1 MARFSFHPRILIF
14 PRILSCNHVLPSR
27 RRSNGTV
34 VLCPATRCHVLTNC
48 SVIFLEQRASSAAF
62 VECKQGVRSLR
73 CARKLRREP
82 HRPFCPCT
90 RLLRCF
96 SLTLSLFFS
105 LSFSHSLTLSVFLSS
120 TSVFSLLFPLSFT
133 SRVPVQASLR
143 LVTVL
148 VTPPRNP
155 SFSHQRENAPP
166 SEPFCVLRFV
176 AGEVRSLLLSLPL
189 RPRTI
194 HGAVMATQ
202 RLWGSPCAKPPP
214 CTMGKHDQYLNPR
227 DTLFHSVTLACPPTM
242 YLARSP
248 CNSLSLSLSLSRF
261 PSTLYTRFSVSNRTG
276 CRRDSTSRFY
286 RRPSVAIL
294 CLGSETFCI
303 AWSIATDLEP
313 PPHERLESSGRMN
326 ATGGSLSSSD
336 AIASEGGLEWLEQRL
351 NRSQRTWRTLPEF
364 LVSAVCRKFV
374 SRAIGCD
381 YLDVVYYFGSP
392 YRIFNP
398 WSVRFYRILFQLV
411 WPSDE
416 QQFWNSWITLG

>member
-1 MARFSFHPRILIF
+1 MARISFHPRILIF

-248 CNSLSLSLSLSRF
+248 CNSLFLSLSLSLSLLLSLYSIHSVLCIESHRL
-261 PSTLYTRFSVSNRTG
+261 STRLYLPLLS
-276 CRRDSTSRFY
+276 STISRY
-286 RRPSVAIL
+286 
-294 CLGSETFCI
+294 
-303 AWSIATDLEP
+303 
-313 PPHERLESSGRMN
+313 
-326 ATGGSLSSSD
+326 SLSRQRNFLYRVEHRDRPGTSS
-336 AIASEGGLEWLEQRL
+336 
-351 NRSQRTWRTLPEF
+351 
-364 LVSAVCRKFV
+364 
-374 SRAIGCD
+374 SRA
-381 YLDVVYYFGSP
+381 
-392 YRIFNP
+392 
-398 WSVRFYRILFQLV
+398 VRV
-411 WPSDE
+411 
-416 QQFWNSWITLG
+416 